1 MNAAEERDGY
11 RVPGAG
17 YGLRTAATRLLRSVA
32 LVYAVG
38 LAACAPQPQE
48 RPAAVATSC
57 RQRARA
63 GRRRDEGRST
73 SREPATRGTTSLGQ
87 MECRPAARRA
97 PWWAHPREAR
107 RAHRRAVA
115 GAVAPRIDLR
125 SVDVP
130 RRRDRRA
137 RRHAARSTRTRREC
151 RRGSAAARQSRTLR
165 SITGLG
171 TDCRPGASSNAAT
184 RRRTKRVVP
193 SSCCGG
199 ATMAGMC

>member
-1 MNAAEERDGY
+1 MNAAEERGGY

-17 YGLRTAATRLLRSVA
+17 YGLRTGGDPHA
-32 LVYAVG
+32 LVGGARARRWPCG
-38 LAACAPQPQE
+38 CAPQPQE
-48 RPAAVATSC
+48 HRPQSPPPVASAPAPADDATKGAAP
-57 RQRARA
+57 RA
-63 GRRRDEGRST
+63 SQ
-73 SREPATRGTTSLGQ
+73 SREAPILEP

-97 PWWAHPREAR
+97 PWRAHPREAR
-107 RAHRRAVA
+107 RAHRRAAA
-115 GAVAPRIDLR
+115 GAIAPRIDSR

-137 RRHAARSTRTRREC
+137 RRHAGARRERDASC
-151 RRGSAAARQSRTLR
+151 RRGLAATRQSRTSR
-165 SITGLG
+165 SITGLA

-199 ATMAGMC
+199 ATMAGTC